1 VNAASELHEGGRSG
15 IGGRRERLRSTLVI
29 IEVAFSIVLLVAFG
43 LLTRALWRI
52 QAVNPGFRPDHVLTL
67 RTSLPMPRYENVDVR
82 AAFYR
87 RVLEQTRRIP
97 GVIAAGYTSFL
108 PMVAGGIW
116 PVEIQGHPEDLA
128 NRRTASLRF
137 VTPGFF
143 SAMGIP
149 LFAGRDVRETDAEHA
164 PYVALISRSF
174 VKRYWPGEDPLGRHI
189 DIGNHDRRIIGVVG
203 DIRNRGLERSSEPQV
218 YVSWLQPDDV
228 STWNAPKDLAIR
240 TAGDPTSLISSLR
253 AIIRETDPTQPIS
266 DVQTLTDIVEDQ
278 TAFRRVQLT
287 VLGAFGAVALLLA
300 AVGIHGLLAFA
311 VSSRTQEIGV
321 RIALG
326 AQRSDIFNM
335 TLGEGAKLAG
345 IGMLV
350 GIALAYGAGRL
361 LQSLLADIKPSDL
374 STFATA
380 VLVTVAMTFAG
391 SLMPAIRAVR
401 VDPTVAMRAE

>member
-1 VNAASELHEGGRSG
+1 
-15 IGGRRERLRSTLVI
+15 
-29 IEVAFSIVLLVAFG
+29 
-43 LLTRALWRI
+43 
-52 QAVNPGFRPDHVLTL
+52 
-67 RTSLPMPRYENVDVR
+67 
-82 AAFYR
+82 
-87 RVLEQTRRIP
+87 
-97 GVIAAGYTSFL
+97 L
-108 PMVAGGIW
+108 PMVMGGGIW

-143 SAMGIP
+143 QAMGIP
-149 LFAGRDVRETDAEHA
+149 LMAGRDVRESDAKHA
-164 PYVALISRSF
+164 PYVALVSQSF
-174 VKRYWPGEDPLGRHI
+174 VKRYWPGEDDPLGRHI
-189 DIGNHDRRIIGVVG
+189 NIGNHDRRIIGVVG

-218 YVSWLQPDDV
+218 YLSWLQPDDV
-228 STWNAPKDLAIR
+228 STWYAPKDLVVR
-240 TAGDPTSLISSLR
+240 TAGDPNSLISSIR
-253 AIIRETDPTQPIS
+253 RIIRETDRTQPIS
-266 DVQTLTDIVEDQ
+266 EIQTLTDIMEDQ

-326 AQRSDIFNM
+326 AQRSDIFSM

-345 IGMLV
+345 IGMLL

-380 VLVTVAMTFAG
+380 VVVTIAMTFAG
-391 SLMPAIRAVR
+391 SLMPAIRAVK